1 MLQVSK
7 KVEYALR
14 AAVYLASHDEDRMV
28 SFREVADSQDVP
40 REFLAKILR
49 TLVCAGLVD
58 SSRGAHGGYKLA
70 RAASTITFLDVIEA
84 ADGAIA
90 LNDCCDN
97 GRGCDR
103 APQCSM
109 ENIWRR
115 GEQAMKQVFA
125 DVRLSDIACQDVLK
139 ATISSHRGDTVEAT
153 RL

>member
-14 AAVYLASHDEDRMV
+14 AAVYLAGHDEDRMV

-40 REFLAKILR
+40 PEFLAKILR
-49 TLVCAGLVD
+49 TLVCAGIVD
-58 SSRGAHGGYKLA
+58 SMRGAHGGYKLA
-70 RAASTITFLDVIEA
+70 RPASKITFLEVIEA

-103 APQCSM
+103 APLCSM
-109 ENIWRR
+109 ESIWRR
-115 GEQAMKQVFA
+115 GEQAMKDVFA
-125 DVRLSDIACQDVLK
+125 GVRLSDIACQDVLK
-139 ATISSHRGDTVEAT
+139 ASLSARGTINTEAQQ
-153 RL
+153 L